1 MKNRDIYWRRYKI
14 QGTLYIGQWHLGPLQ
29 SRHLTQF
36 SQSPSA
42 ALMYFPESH
51 QWSETSSPSKVTSVL
66 GKARSCRVPNL
77 GCRWTES
84 PGWFEVSS
92 KTSAWD
98 VIHEQVCCWDEAAN
112 HQLPT
117 AAIFWIIQIAST
129 EECSSLTQNVMQI
142 RCSACSVI
150 LNVTATQYSCSLNS
164 VYRPH

>member
-150 LNVTATQYSCSLNS
+150 LNVTATQYSFSLNS
-164 VYRPH
+164 VYHPD